1 MTRLLASPIRRF
13 ALVVLAV
20 FSAAAAAQHPVG
32 QGLVL
37 PPGAARPAPHPVL
50 LPPQVARAVD
60 AGTRTHDG
68 TPGPRYWQNTAD
80 YDLRARLDPDASL
93 LVGAGTIRYTNASP
107 DSLPR
112 LVMRL
117 SQNLHRPE
125 ALRNRPVY
133 LTRGIAVT
141 RLAVDG
147 VAFADTTGTPREA
160 QFIEQ
165 GTVLTAQLPAPLPPG
180 ATATLEV
187 EWAME
192 VPPAGPLAVR
202 NGSDGEVVYLG
213 YWYPQMAVYDDVWGW
228 DTSPYMGLG
237 EHYAPFGR
245 YTVAL
250 DAPADWLVWG
260 TGRLTNEAEVLAPSA
275 RDALAR
281 AAASD
286 DVVRVAEAGASS
298 SALTP
303 ATGPWRT
310 WRFDTD
316 GPVRDVALSA
326 SAVQRWDATS
336 VEVGGGRRT
345 MIHAFYRPGAG
356 DPWAR
361 AAEFAA
367 FSVGHLSERLTPY
380 PWPHMTVVEG
390 IIGGG
395 MEYPMMTVIGGPRSD
410 QSLFSTTYHEI
421 AHMWYP
427 MIVQTNER
435 AYTWVDEGLTS
446 YHTTLGVAD
455 FFDGSAA
462 NRPRVDAWN
471 RARHR
476 HYALAGTGY
485 AVAPMTHNDRFP
497 VPSGLVADDPVQG
510 SARVVA
516 SYSTPTVL
524 MRALDGIFGEDRVRD
539 AMREV
544 TETWAFRLA
553 TPYDILNGL
562 EAALGEDL
570 DWLWTPILFDTWT
583 HDHAVGAVDVTDDGV
598 AVVVR
603 DLGLAPFPAV
613 VVATYADGRTE
624 RQTIP
629 VATWLGGATEATVE
643 FPAGDLA
650 RIDLD
655 PGAYLPDV
663 DRSNNGWDGLN

>member
-1 MTRLLASPIRRF
+1 MRRLLS
-13 ALVVLAV
+13 LLLAGL
-20 FSAAAAAQHPVG
+20 AAAASAQHPVG

-37 PPGAARPAPHPVL
+37 PPGASRPAPHPVM

-60 AGTRTHDG
+60 AGTRTHAG

-93 LVGAGTIRYTNASP
+93 LVGTGTIRYTNASP

-147 VAFADTTGTPREA
+147 VAFADTAGTPREG
-160 QFIEQ
+160 QFVEQ

-187 EWAME
+187 EWALD

-250 DAPADWLVWG
+250 EAPAGWLVSG
-260 TGRLTNEAEVLAPSA
+260 TGRLTNEAEILAPSA
-275 RDALAR
+275 RAALAR

-286 DVVRVAEAGASS
+286 DVVRVAEAGEASA
-298 SALTP
+298 ALTP
-303 ATGPWRT
+303 AAGPWRT

-336 VEVGGGRRT
+336 VDVGGRRVA
-345 MIHAFYRPGAG
+345 IHAFYRPDAGAA
-356 DPWAR
+356 WAR
-361 AAEFAA
+361 AAEFAR
-367 FSVGHLSERLTPY
+367 FSVGHLSSRLTPY
-380 PWPHMTVVEG
+380 PWPHMTVIEG

-524 MRALDGIFGEDRVRD
+524 LRALDGLFGEARVRD

-544 TETWAFRLA
+544 TTTWSFKLA
-553 TPYDILNGL
+553 TPYDVLNGL

-583 HDHAVGAVDVTDDGV
+583 LDHAVGTVDVTADGV

-603 DLGLAPFPAV
+603 DLGLAPFPAPV
-613 VVATYADGRTE
+613 VVTYADGRTE
-624 RQTIP
+624 RRTVP
-629 VATWLGGATEATVE
+629 VAAWLGGATQATVA
-643 FPAGDLA
+643 FPAGA
-650 RIDLD
+650 V
-655 PGAYLPDV
+655 G
-663 DRSNNGWDGLN
+663 